1 MLNSPGKTI
10 EIDYTEDVKIDLK
23 DKKILSVLS
32 RNCRLKLTPTQI
44 GNMVGLSKEVVHY
57 RIKNLENNGLIR
69 GYYTAI
75 NLRKIG
81 LQIYVVFLE
90 LQNISQSKETE
101 IVDKLIKHPATHYI
115 THCLGKYDIV
125 FDIIAKSIDDF
136 DEILRNVFK
145 EFGRYIKSYETT
157 TILNVLKYVS
167 LVESFS
173 RDLDLKEEKFM
184 IGSSFIKNLKNL
196 KIDYKGT
203 KINLDEKDF
212 QILALLANNAT
223 LQLKQL
229 AEKINFSS
237 DAIKYRIKGL
247 IKQNVILGF
256 YPIINISMLG
266 YHNYGILLEL
276 NNTRFEE
283 KEKILN
289 NLTFHPDVIF
299 CLKTSSHYEIIL
311 NVAVKNNLHLYKLIN
326 DLKEKFPRQIKKIET
341 FLIIK
346 DHKIAFLPGYE

>member
-1 MLNSPGKTI
+1 MFDFPGKTT

-23 DKKILSVLS
+23 AKKILSVLS

-44 GNMVGLSKEVVHY
+44 GNIVGLSKEVIHH

-69 GYYTAI
+69 GYYTAV

-81 LQIYVVFLE
+81 LQVYIVFLE
-90 LQNISQSKETE
+90 LQNISQSRETKL
-101 IVDKLIKHPATHYI
+101 VNKLIKHPATHYI
-115 THCLGKYDIV
+115 TYCLGKYDIV

-136 DEILRNVFK
+136 DEILRNIFQ

-157 TILNVLKYVS
+157 TILDVLKYVS

-173 RDLDLKEEKFM
+173 RNLDLKKEKL
-184 IGSSFIKNLKNL
+184 INVSPFIKDLTNL
-196 KIDYKGT
+196 KIDYKET

-212 QILALLANNAT
+212 QILGLLANNAT

-229 AEKINFSS
+229 AEKINLSS

-247 IKQNVILGF
+247 VKQNVILGF
-256 YPIINISMLG
+256 YPIINMSMLG

-276 NNTRFEE
+276 NNTTFEE

-289 NLTFHPDVIF
+289 NLAFHPDVVF

-346 DHKIAFLPGYE
+346 DHKIAFLPSL